1 MNLCWERGDIYRAY
15 GNREGMKFRNIDF
28 DGNVLDIASCG
39 EGLGSIRFRDHEG
52 RASTVFVLKMFYL

>member
-1 MNLCWERGDIYRAY
+1 
-15 GNREGMKFRNIDF
+15 MKFRNIDF

-52 RASTVFVLKMFYL
+52 RASTGVIVIWVGMVVPK